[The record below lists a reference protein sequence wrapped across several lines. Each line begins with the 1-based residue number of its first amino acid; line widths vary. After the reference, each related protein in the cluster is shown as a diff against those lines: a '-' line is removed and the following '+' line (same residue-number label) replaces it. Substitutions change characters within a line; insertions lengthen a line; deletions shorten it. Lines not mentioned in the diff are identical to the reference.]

1 MGPEQTWSPLT
12 DPDVQAR
19 AIRVA
24 REDIAYFK
32 YLFESYEGVA
42 IVRTVRTI
50 DAATAVIAV
59 LATRDF
65 VLEADAILRDVEAS
79 GVPPIEAVPLPP
91 VCTEDWFLAEW
102 RREDQAWP
110 RGCAKK

>member
-1 MGPEQTWSPLT
+1 MRRPRRG
-12 DPDVQAR
+12 
-19 AIRVA
+19 
-24 REDIAYFK
+24 
-32 YLFESYEGVA
+32 
-42 IVRTVRTI
+42 
-50 DAATAVIAV
+50 
-59 LATRDF
+59 
-65 VLEADAILRDVEAS
+65 EADAILRDVEAS